1 MKKRLLAILLTV
13 CMVIS
18 MAPAAFAAGSVFT
31 DVNADDWF
39 AEEVEY
45 VYDNGLM
52 NGVGDNKFDPNG
64 NVTRAM
70 MWTTLARIAGE
81 NTTGSDPWWL
91 AGQQWAMETGVSD
104 GTMATDNITREQLVT
119 MLYRYAQLKGYDVSV
134 GENTNILSYTDAF
147 GVNEWAVAA
156 MQWACGAGII
166 NGIDGALQPQG
177 YATRAQLAAILYRF
191 VEEVVNAAPATYTVT
206 FMWNYG
212 NKGVYETVQVEDGET
227 VGSLRNPSRSGY
239 TFSGWYTEDGDR
251 FTLNTKVTE
260 DIVVYAKWSEYVYIP
275 VHTHSWTAG
284 TPVLPTCSSEGY
296 TPYTCG
302 CGASKNDD
310 FVPAVSHVA
319 GEKCSHCGVIEVET
333 AEQLAAALSADTENI
348 NVVLRNDIEVPV
360 ASLSQYGQTPGS
372 GEYKLGGDSTTA
384 ITIDL
389 NGHTLTLT
397 TSYMTAI
404 GAKNDNATITI
415 KNGSMNGTGNSATTW
430 NINDLIFANCNYVF
444 EDVTFQKEV
453 ALCNTGKTVTMNDV
467 TINGTGDYYALW
479 IQAEGQTVNIDG
491 LTVNTTGR
499 GIKIDEQYSN
509 ENVAKVTLTVSDA
522 KFTTAKKAA
531 IMVKSAA
538 GADIALSDVDISSVA
553 ADNVNE
559 VWVDSDSAAYQ
570 DLVTVTG
577 GDKILEGA
585 VAKIGGM
592 YYGKL
597 QAAVDAAVDGDT
609 VTLLEDLTEDVTI
622 TQKADVK
629 FTIDGAGKNFA
640 GVIVVDGKSKR
651 YETAGVTI
659 QNVNFK
665 AESLSA
671 DAYIRLGNGD
681 NSTRYT
687 NNVTVKDCTF
697 TGAGF
702 VAVKSYTG
710 GDWNL
715 TLDGLTVNE
724 GMHSM
729 LQVANVEKGLKIVDC
744 KVYSKN
750 GANLNSSL
758 SLEMS
763 GCTFDVTGYAVRFG
777 ASGSENADEKFFAIE
792 NSTLKSACDDG
803 DAVIMFRG
811 TSVYSTLKLANTT
824 LDGTTQ
830 FKGNTDKT
838 TILYDGK
845 IPVAEGLAINPETE
859 AYEISSA
866 AGLFNFAEQVNDEHN
881 NFSGKTVKLVA
892 DIDLAN
898 AAWTPIGQTG
908 ATEFRGVFD
917 GQNYTISNL
926 NVDSSA
932 QTGEHYSS
940 GLFGWS
946 EAGAQI
952 KNVRIDGATIKG
964 NHNVAVIV
972 GYTYSDKI
980 TNCHVANA
988 TVVCAHAN
996 NDACGDKAGIVG
1008 GYVGDEARVSGCSAT
1023 NCTVTAGRDGGQLIG
1038 AGYNAS
1044 VSDCAATNVTVTA
1057 GGDCTGANINT
1068 ALIGRVLG

>member
-284 TPVLPTCSSEGY
+284 TPVAPTCTEQGY
-296 TPYTCG
+296 TPYTCA

-319 GEKCSHCGVIEVET
+319 GEKCQYCGVIEVET
-333 AEQLAAALSADTENI
+333 AEQLAAALCEDAANI
-348 NVVLRNDIEVPV
+348 HVVLLNDIEVPV
-360 ASLSQYGQTPGS
+360 ADLSQWGQTPGS

-389 NGHTLTLT
+389 NEHKLTLT
-397 TSYMTAI
+397 TGYMTAI
-404 GAKNDNATITI
+404 GAKNEAATITI

-444 EDVTFQKEV
+444 EDVTFDKEV
-453 ALCNTGKTVTMNDV
+453 ALCNTGKTVTMTDV
-467 TINGTGDYYALW
+467 TIKGTGDYYALW
-479 IQAEGQTVNIDG
+479 IQAEGQTVEIDG
-491 LTVNTTGR
+491 LTVETTGR
-499 GIKIDEQYSN
+499 GIKIDEQYVSA
-509 ENVAKVTLTVSDA
+509 ENLAKVTLMVSDA

-538 GADIALSDVDISSVA
+538 GADIILSEVDISGVVADSVNA
-553 ADNVNE
+553 
-559 VWVDSDSAAYQ
+559 VWVDEDSAAYFG
-570 DLVTVTG
+570 LVSVSG
-577 GDKILEGA
+577 GSKALEGICKVNNADELKDA
-585 VAKIGGM
+585 VA
-592 YYGKL
+592 
-597 QAAVDAAVDGDT
+597 
-609 VTLLEDLTEDVTI
+609 
-622 TQKADVK
+622 
-629 FTIDGAGKNFA
+629 
-640 GVIVVDGKSKR
+640 DGKTNIWLNDGEYNVYGCGGKTLTISGSKDAVVKVMNEGEDGCD
-651 YETAGVTI
+651 YAFGAAGTGVGNITFNGVTI
-659 QNVNFK
+659 DTTANTGNYKGFAYMKGTFNDCNFVG
-665 AESLSA
+665 AYSL
-671 DAYIRLGNGD
+671 
-681 NSTRYT
+681 
-687 NNVTVKDCTF
+687 NNANDFVFNRCTF
-697 TGAGF
+697 DF
-702 VAVKSYTG
+702 
-710 GDWNL
+710 
-715 TLDGLTVNE
+715 
-724 GMHSM
+724 
-729 LQVANVEKGLKIVDC
+729 
-744 KVYSKN
+744 KN
-750 GANLNSSL
+750 GYFWTWGAKSATFNNCIFNGNSKAILAHGWESTVITIK
-758 SLEMS
+758 
-763 GCTFDVTGYAVRFG
+763 GCTFAATEKGYA
-777 ASGSENADEKFFAIE
+777 SGGTVWTAAIE
-792 NSTLKSACDDG
+792 IDPAGSNTYTINISDSTINENYAGWTRIKDG
-803 DAVIMFRG
+803 STGHVI
-811 TSVYSTLKLANTT
+811 K
-824 LDGTTQ
+824 
-830 FKGNTDKT
+830 
-838 TILYDGK
+838 IDGK
-845 IPVAEGLAINPETE
+845 LPVAEGLAIDPETG

-866 AGLFNFAEQVNDEHN
+866 AGLFNFAKQVNEEGN
-881 NFSGKTVKLVA
+881 NFSGKTVKLVS

-898 AAWTPIGQTG
+898 ATWTPIGQTG

-952 KNVRIDGATIKG
+952 KNVKIEGATIKG

-980 TNCHVANA
+980 TNCHVTNA
-988 TVVCAHAN
+988 VVVCAHAN

-1008 GYVGDEARVSGCSAT
+1008 GYVGDEARVTDCSAT
-1023 NCTVTAGRDGGQLIG
+1023 DCTVTAGRDAGQLIG
-1038 AGYNAS
+1038 CGYN
-1044 VSDCAATNVTVTA
+1044 VSLSNCSADNVTVTA
-1057 GGDCTGANINT
+1057 GGDCTGNNINE
-1068 ALIGRVLG
+1068 ALIGRVMP

>member
-284 TPVLPTCSSEGY
+284 TPVAPTCTEQGY
-296 TPYTCG
+296 TPYTCA

-319 GEKCSHCGVIEVET
+319 GEKCQYCGVIEVET
-333 AEQLAAALSADTENI
+333 AEQLAAALCEDAANI
-348 NVVLRNDIEVPV
+348 HVVLLNDIEVPV
-360 ASLSQYGQTPGS
+360 ADLSQWGQTPGS

-389 NGHTLTLT
+389 NEHKLTLT
-397 TSYMTAI
+397 TGYMTAI
-404 GAKNDNATITI
+404 GAKNEAATITI

-444 EDVTFQKEV
+444 EDVTFDKEV
-453 ALCNTGKTVTMNDV
+453 ALCNTGKTVTMTDV
-467 TINGTGDYYALW
+467 TIKGTGDYYALW
-479 IQAEGQTVNIDG
+479 IQAEGQTVEIDG
-491 LTVNTTGR
+491 LTVETTGR
-499 GIKIDEQYSN
+499 GIKIDEQYVSA
-509 ENVAKVTLTVSDA
+509 ENLAKVTLMVSDA

-538 GADIALSDVDISSVA
+538 GADIILSEVDISGVVADSVNA
-553 ADNVNE
+553 
-559 VWVDSDSAAYQ
+559 VWVDENAAAYFG
-570 DLVTVTG
+570 LVSVSG
-577 GDKILEGA
+577 GSKALEGICKVNNADELKDA
-585 VAKIGGM
+585 VA
-592 YYGKL
+592 
-597 QAAVDAAVDGDT
+597 
-609 VTLLEDLTEDVTI
+609 
-622 TQKADVK
+622 
-629 FTIDGAGKNFA
+629 
-640 GVIVVDGKSKR
+640 DGKTNIWLNDGEYNVYGCGGKTLTISGSKDAVVKVMNEGEDGCD
-651 YETAGVTI
+651 YAFGAAGTGVGNITFNGVTI
-659 QNVNFK
+659 DTTANTGNYKGFAYMKGTFNDCNFVG
-665 AESLSA
+665 AYSL
-671 DAYIRLGNGD
+671 
-681 NSTRYT
+681 
-687 NNVTVKDCTF
+687 NNANDFVFNRCTF
-697 TGAGF
+697 DF
-702 VAVKSYTG
+702 
-710 GDWNL
+710 
-715 TLDGLTVNE
+715 
-724 GMHSM
+724 
-729 LQVANVEKGLKIVDC
+729 
-744 KVYSKN
+744 KN
-750 GANLNSSL
+750 GYFWTWGAKSATFNNCIFNGNSKAILAHGWESTVITIK
-758 SLEMS
+758 
-763 GCTFDVTGYAVRFG
+763 GCTFAATEKGYA
-777 ASGSENADEKFFAIE
+777 SGGTVWTAAIE
-792 NSTLKSACDDG
+792 IDPAGSNTYTINISDSTINENYAGWTRIKDG
-803 DAVIMFRG
+803 STGHVI
-811 TSVYSTLKLANTT
+811 K
-824 LDGTTQ
+824 
-830 FKGNTDKT
+830 
-838 TILYDGK
+838 IDGK
-845 IPVAEGLAINPETE
+845 LPVAEGLAIDPETG

-866 AGLFNFAEQVNDEHN
+866 AGLFNFAKQVNEEGN
-881 NFSGKTVKLVA
+881 NFSGKTVKLVS

-898 AAWTPIGQTG
+898 ATWTPIGQTG

-952 KNVRIDGATIKG
+952 KNVKIDGATIKG

-980 TNCHVANA
+980 TNCHVTNA
-988 TVVCAHAN
+988 VVVCAHAN

>member
-284 TPVLPTCSSEGY
+284 TPVAPTCTEQGY
-296 TPYTCG
+296 TPYTCA

-319 GEKCSHCGVIEVET
+319 GEKCQYCGVIEVET
-333 AEQLAAALSADTENI
+333 AEQLAAALCEDAANI
-348 NVVLRNDIEVPV
+348 HVVLLNDIEVPV
-360 ASLSQYGQTPGS
+360 ADLSQWGQTPGS

-389 NGHTLTLT
+389 NEHKLTLT
-397 TSYMTAI
+397 TGYMTAI
-404 GAKNDNATITI
+404 GAKNEAATITI

-444 EDVTFQKEV
+444 EDVTFDKEV
-453 ALCNTGKTVTMNDV
+453 ALCNTGKTVTMTDV
-467 TINGTGDYYALW
+467 TIKGTGDYYALW
-479 IQAEGQTVNIDG
+479 IQAEGQTVEIDG
-491 LTVNTTGR
+491 LTVETTGR
-499 GIKIDEQYSN
+499 GIKIDEQYVSA
-509 ENVAKVTLTVSDA
+509 ENLAKVTLMVSDA

-538 GADIALSDVDISSVA
+538 GADIILSEVDISGVVADSVNA
-553 ADNVNE
+553 
-559 VWVDSDSAAYQ
+559 VWVDEDAAAYFG
-570 DLVTVTG
+570 LVSVSG
-577 GDKILEGA
+577 GSKALEGICKVNNADELKDA
-585 VAKIGGM
+585 VA
-592 YYGKL
+592 
-597 QAAVDAAVDGDT
+597 
-609 VTLLEDLTEDVTI
+609 
-622 TQKADVK
+622 
-629 FTIDGAGKNFA
+629 
-640 GVIVVDGKSKR
+640 DGKTNIWLNDGEYNVYGCGGKTLTISGSKDAVVKVMNEGEDGCD
-651 YETAGVTI
+651 YAFGAAGTGVGNITFNGVTI
-659 QNVNFK
+659 DTTANTGNYKGFAYMKGTFNDCNFVG
-665 AESLSA
+665 AYSL
-671 DAYIRLGNGD
+671 
-681 NSTRYT
+681 
-687 NNVTVKDCTF
+687 NNANDFVFNRCTF
-697 TGAGF
+697 DF
-702 VAVKSYTG
+702 
-710 GDWNL
+710 
-715 TLDGLTVNE
+715 
-724 GMHSM
+724 
-729 LQVANVEKGLKIVDC
+729 
-744 KVYSKN
+744 KN
-750 GANLNSSL
+750 GYFWTWGAKSATFNNCIFNGNSKAILAHGWESTVITIK
-758 SLEMS
+758 
-763 GCTFDVTGYAVRFG
+763 GCTFAATEKGYA
-777 ASGSENADEKFFAIE
+777 SGGTVWTAAIE
-792 NSTLKSACDDG
+792 IDPAGSNTYTINISDSTINENYAGWTRIKDG
-803 DAVIMFRG
+803 STGHVI
-811 TSVYSTLKLANTT
+811 K
-824 LDGTTQ
+824 
-830 FKGNTDKT
+830 
-838 TILYDGK
+838 IDGK
-845 IPVAEGLAINPETE
+845 LPVAEGLAIDPETG

-866 AGLFNFAEQVNDEHN
+866 AGLFNFAKQVNEEGN
-881 NFSGKTVKLVA
+881 NFSGKTVKLVS

-898 AAWTPIGQTG
+898 ATWTPIGQTG

-952 KNVRIDGATIKG
+952 KNVKIDGATIKG

-980 TNCHVANA
+980 TNCHVTNA
-988 TVVCAHAN
+988 VVVCAHAN

>member
-284 TPVLPTCSSEGY
+284 TPVAPTCTEQGY
-296 TPYTCG
+296 TPYTCA

-319 GEKCSHCGVIEVET
+319 GEKCQYCGVIEVET
-333 AEQLAAALSADTENI
+333 AEQLAAALCEDAANI
-348 NVVLRNDIEVPV
+348 HVVLLNDIEVPV
-360 ASLSQYGQTPGS
+360 ADLSQWGQTPGS

-389 NGHTLTLT
+389 NEHKLTLT
-397 TSYMTAI
+397 TGYMTAI
-404 GAKNDNATITI
+404 GAKNEAATITI

-444 EDVTFQKEV
+444 EDVTFDKEV
-453 ALCNTGKTVTMNDV
+453 ALCNTGKTVTMTDV
-467 TINGTGDYYALW
+467 TIKGTGDYYALW
-479 IQAEGQTVNIDG
+479 IQAEGQTVEIDG
-491 LTVNTTGR
+491 LTVETTGR
-499 GIKIDEQYSN
+499 GIKIDEQYVSA
-509 ENVAKVTLTVSDA
+509 ENLAKVTLMVSDA

-538 GADIALSDVDISSVA
+538 GADIILSEVDISGVVADSVNA
-553 ADNVNE
+553 
-559 VWVDSDSAAYQ
+559 VWVDEDSAAYFG
-570 DLVTVTG
+570 LVSVSG
-577 GDKILEGA
+577 GSKALEGICKVNNADELKDA
-585 VAKIGGM
+585 VA
-592 YYGKL
+592 
-597 QAAVDAAVDGDT
+597 
-609 VTLLEDLTEDVTI
+609 
-622 TQKADVK
+622 
-629 FTIDGAGKNFA
+629 
-640 GVIVVDGKSKR
+640 DGKTNIWLNDGEYNVYGCGGKTLTISGSKDAVVKVMNEGEDGCD
-651 YETAGVTI
+651 YAFGAAGTGVGNITFNGVTI
-659 QNVNFK
+659 DTTANTGNYKGFAYMKGTFNDCNFVG
-665 AESLSA
+665 AYSL
-671 DAYIRLGNGD
+671 
-681 NSTRYT
+681 
-687 NNVTVKDCTF
+687 NNANDFVFNRCTF
-697 TGAGF
+697 DF
-702 VAVKSYTG
+702 
-710 GDWNL
+710 
-715 TLDGLTVNE
+715 
-724 GMHSM
+724 
-729 LQVANVEKGLKIVDC
+729 
-744 KVYSKN
+744 KN
-750 GANLNSSL
+750 GYFWTWGAKSATFNNCIFNGNSKAILAHGWESTVITIK
-758 SLEMS
+758 
-763 GCTFDVTGYAVRFG
+763 GCTFAATEKGYA
-777 ASGSENADEKFFAIE
+777 SGGTVWTAAIE
-792 NSTLKSACDDG
+792 IDPAGSNTYTINISDSTINENYAGWTRIKDG
-803 DAVIMFRG
+803 STGHVI
-811 TSVYSTLKLANTT
+811 K
-824 LDGTTQ
+824 
-830 FKGNTDKT
+830 
-838 TILYDGK
+838 IDGK
-845 IPVAEGLAINPETE
+845 LPVAEGLAIDPETG

-866 AGLFNFAEQVNDEHN
+866 AGLFNFAKQVNEEGN
-881 NFSGKTVKLVA
+881 NFSGKTVKLVS

-898 AAWTPIGQTG
+898 ATWTPIGQTG

-952 KNVRIDGATIKG
+952 KNVKIEGATIKG

-980 TNCHVANA
+980 TNCHVTNA
-988 TVVCAHAN
+988 VVVCAHAN

-1008 GYVGDEARVSGCSAT
+1008 GYVGDEACVTNCSAT
-1023 NCTVTAGRDGGQLIG
+1023 DCTVTAGRDAGQLIG
-1038 AGYNAS
+1038 CGYN
-1044 VSDCAATNVTVTA
+1044 VSLSNCSADNVTVTA
-1057 GGDCTGANINT
+1057 GGDCTGNNINE
-1068 ALIGRVLG
+1068 ALIGRVMP